1 MRAPYLPDVGD
12 ELMCRFTV
20 PNSDEAVETKTEVV
34 WAQDMGARTGEFGLR
49 FLGLD
54 PKAQSAIEQII
65 AAQNSY
71 VPPKP
76 KFVSRERIP
85 SGTASLT
92 LDGVPSPILGT
103 VIQADMDGI
112 TIEQELPFLRL
123 MRGVTVRE
131 NGRRGIV
138 NAVDLVVDGE
148 VPKLVLDVIYTA
160 DTGVSEDDNG
170 DDEIE
175 DHRDGGII
183 AEPAPEFSAPMMARE
198 AAPVVTERSLRGVSA
213 EDTIPDTSIS
223 ASTRTGAS
231 GDFDEDGDEDCAAQ
245 ALDRVHSVRTQDTA
259 VAHRRERTQARTDST
274 MSFRVEA
281 NEGSESEADD
291 DLHELAGLRSGSVR
305 FEQGMTA
312 LRAWSARAM
321 GVAMIYLA
329 KAWAFAVAMTR
340 KYAPIVT
347 DKGAKFARTGF
358 TTARSLGRK
367 GAESAAQLVR
377 ARRKTTEA
385 HFAPNVTPKRG
396 SRQTEPE
403 RSSKK
408 GLILGACAASVVLG
422 GAVAL
427 WPTSKE
433 ESPETKSDHEFEPAP
448 VAAIDPLA
456 TDEAARGMQARMPS
470 SSGAA
475 TAAQAVPPAPQPTTT
490 GGTREIS
497 LDSLPLPPGEGTAA
511 QQAGPM
517 PAPTF
522 PSPREAIVPNVN
534 PEMGDVSGPAA
545 ALPAVTVEQE
555 PAVSTGAARFGSA
568 SVPGGRTFR
577 LRMSRDVGEL
587 RGVSEPDGF
596 VVMIP
601 GALSL
606 DRAGPIA
613 QAHPS
618 LAQSIILNRGDHSEL
633 TIRFKPGHLPRY
645 RVEGNGSELL
655 VVIGN

>member
-20 PNSDEAVETKTEVV
+20 PNSDHPVETKTEVV

-54 PKAQSAIEQII
+54 AKAQSAIEQII

-103 VIQADMDGI
+103 VVQADMDGI

-123 MRGVTVRE
+123 QRGVTVLE

-160 DTGVSEDDNG
+160 DARPSDDDEMG
-170 DDEIE
+170 DD
-175 DHRDGGII
+175 HAGGTDAT
-183 AEPAPEFSAPMMARE
+183 AEPSPEVSAPIMAR
-198 AAPVVTERSLRGVSA
+198 AAAAVPLERSLRGVSA

-223 ASTRTGAS
+223 ASTSTGVV

-245 ALDRVHSVRTQDTA
+245 ELDRVHSVRTQEA
-259 VAHRRERTQARTDST
+259 PVAHRRERAATRPDST
-274 MSFRVEA
+274 MSFQVEGH
-281 NEGSESEADD
+281 EGSENEADD

-321 GVAMIYLA
+321 DVAMVYLA
-329 KAWAFAVAMTR
+329 KAWAFALAMTR

-347 DKGAKFARTGF
+347 DKGSKYARSGF
-358 TTARSLGRK
+358 TTARNLGRR
-367 GAESAAQLVR
+367 GAEGAAQLVR

-385 HFAPNVTPKRG
+385 QFAPNVTPKRG
-396 SRQTEPE
+396 TRHTEPE

-408 GLILGACAASVVLG
+408 GLILGVCAVAVVVG

-427 WPTSKE
+427 WPASKE
-433 ESPETKSDHEFEPAP
+433 EAADAKSDHEFEPAP
-448 VAAIDPLA
+448 TAAIDPLA
-456 TDEAARGMQARMPS
+456 AEEAARSMQARMPS
-470 SSGAA
+470 SAGAGA
-475 TAAQAVPPAPQPTTT
+475 AAQAAIPAPQPTAA

-497 LDSLPLPPGEGTAA
+497 LDSLPLPPGDGTAA

-522 PSPREAIVPNVN
+522 PSPREAIVPSVN
-534 PEMGDVSGPAA
+534 PEMGDVSAPAA
-545 ALPAVTVEQE
+545 SAQRATVEQE
-555 PAVSTGAARFGSA
+555 PAVSSGGARFGSA

-645 RVEGNGSELL
+645 RVEGNGSELI